1 MSSLF
6 RVFPEARS
14 LMDPMSNRLSTP
26 FHGPSYLTHHPFSR
40 HMFPLTHP
48 YMFPDPFTLSFPPF
62 DRQAMRHPLM
72 DVEETESSY
81 LVSAEIPGVPR
92 ESLVCRVENGDTLVI
107 GGSVSS
113 NNGTEPANVT
123 GTEST
128 DSAVIARDPKA
139 QPSERMYGTFQ
150 RSISF
155 GVKIDP
161 TKLKAGLKDGVLTVE
176 IPKEPS
182 ANSVDIPII

>member
-1 MSSLF
+1 MMS
-6 RVFPEARS
+6 RKQ
-14 LMDPMSNRLSTP
+14 NRLIWSALK
-26 FHGPSYLTHHPFSR
+26 YQESR
-40 HMFPLTHP
+40 
-48 YMFPDPFTLSFPPF
+48 
-62 DRQAMRHPLM
+62 
-72 DVEETESSY
+72 
-81 LVSAEIPGVPR
+81 R

-107 GGSVSS
+107 GI
-113 NNGTEPANVT
+113 
-123 GTEST
+123 